1 MVRKSLDF
9 FCFCWFLIQ
18 ERKIDESPFDEKNAD
33 NCSWRKKSM
42 AVIFQVTTAIS
53 DVAHIYFYDAELLQ
67 FVLLE
72 EKF

>member
-1 MVRKSLDF
+1 MPTIVLG
-9 FCFCWFLIQ
+9 
-18 ERKIDESPFDEKNAD
+18 E
-33 NCSWRKKSM
+33 KKSM
-42 AVIFQVTTAIS
+42 AVIFQVTTVIS